1 MMQALATARVG
12 ALDEAPLS
20 GMPGTQPVT
29 FEDLL
34 TRHQSEIYRFVTQLT
49 RNRADADDLYQETL
63 MKAYRAFGR
72 LDCTANYRA
81 WLYKIATNTFLSD
94 RRKRSREDP
103 LMDGAEEFLPAATV
117 DSVSQLDARD
127 LLAEVESYVLNL
139 PPKQR
144 IALVLRKYHE
154 LGYDEIAAN
163 LNSTEA
169 AARANV
175 HEALRKLRDCFGD
188 RL

>member
-1 MMQALATARVG
+1 MTLNQVSSHPSA
-12 ALDEAPLS
+12 
-20 GMPGTQPVT
+20 
-29 FEDLL
+29 
-34 TRHQSEIYRFVTQLT
+34 TRHLAVAQSGDPAE
-49 RNRADADDLYQETL
+49 
-63 MKAYRAFGR
+63 FGR
-72 LDCTANYRA
+72 LLEPYRRELLAYCYRFLGSPLDAEDLVQETMLRAWRRRDTFNQPVSFRA
-81 WLYKIATNTFLSD
+81 WLYKIASNTFLSD

-127 LLAEVESYVLNL
+127 LLAEVESYVLGL

-144 IALVLRKYHE
+144 IALILRKYHE